1 MTIQEFSNISSLT
14 TKVVA
19 SIDAYKTA
27 KTEKARRDALE
38 NATSLVR
45 ALENPADA
53 IYKLFASVWPNF
65 PPT

>member
-1 MTIQEFSNISSLT
+1 MTTDEFFGISSLT

-19 SIDAYKTA
+19 SVEAYKEA
-27 KTEKARRDALE
+27 KTEIARREALQ

-53 IYKLFASVWPNF
+53 IYKLFASV
-65 PPT
+65 